1 MERRKF
7 LRESAAAAVVGAVAG
22 ENLLADAL
30 GAASSAPGLAGQGV
44 DAVRKAVHAHI
55 DANLDRHIEKIQ
67 EYLRQPSISAEGTGI
82 AECAEMTRRYLAE
95 AGCQEAELIP
105 SKGHPG
111 VWGWLDAGA
120 RKTLVIYWM
129 YDVQPVNE
137 SEWTTPP
144 FEARLVAEPR
154 WGAKGRIIRAR
165 GAINTK
171 GPERAFLNAVES
183 IRAVHGRLPVNLM
196 FLCEGEEEMSSPHM
210 PDFVERYKQRL
221 LRANGV
227 MFPMCSQGADGR
239 ATLFLGNKG
248 IVYMELESHGG
259 PQGGPTKAEIHSS
272 LKAAVDSPV
281 WRLVQALASFTD
293 ATGNKI
299 RIAGLADK
307 IRKPTAREEE
317 LVAALLKEL
326 DGPSQMKAYNIERWI
341 DGVDYPTSV
350 RRLLFDTTCNIDGMW
365 AGYTGPGGKTI
376 LPHKANAKLD
386 FRLVPNQE
394 AADVAPLVRKHLDA
408 HGFSDIKI
416 NWHNGY
422 DPSQTDPD
430 SALVKAAQ
438 ATYADYGVKA
448 IAWPRIAGSAPFHLF
463 TRDLKLPLVIFGLGH
478 GSGAHSVDEY
488 LVIDADPPVKGLAD
502 VEKGYADF
510 LFQFA
515 Q

>member
-7 LRESAAAAVVGAVAG
+7 LRDGAAAAVLGSVAG
-22 ENLLADAL
+22 EELLA
-30 GAASSAPGLAGQGV
+30 AATDVLAGESQAQAG
-44 DAVRKAVHAHI
+44 VRKAVHAHV
-55 DANLDRHIEKIQ
+55 DANLTRHIEKIQ

-82 AECAEMTRRYLAE
+82 KECAEMTRRYLAE
-95 AGCQEAELIP
+95 AGCQQTELIP
-105 SKGHPG
+105 SSGHPG
-111 VWGWLDAGA
+111 VWGYLDSGA
-120 RKTLVIYWM
+120 AKTLVIYWM
-129 YDVQPVNE
+129 YDVQPVNPE
-137 SEWTTPP
+137 EWKTPP
-144 FEARLVAEPR
+144 FEARVVPEPR

-183 IRAVHGRLPVNLM
+183 IRAVHGKLPVNLM
-196 FLCEGEEEMSSPHM
+196 FLCEGEEEMASPHM
-210 PDFVERYKQRL
+210 PEFVAKYRDRL
-221 LRANGV
+221 TKAHGV
-227 MFPMCSQGADGR
+227 MFPMCSQDPDGR
-239 ATLFLGNKG
+239 ATLYLGNKG

-259 PQGGPTKAEIHSS
+259 PHGGPTKAEIHSS

-281 WRLVQALASFTD
+281 LRLVQALASFTD

-317 LVAALLKEL
+317 LVEALLREL
-326 DGPSQMKAYNIERWI
+326 DESTQKRLSGLERWI
-341 DGVDYPTSV
+341 DGVDHRTAL

-386 FRLVPNQE
+386 FRLVPNQS
-394 AADVAPLVRKHLDA
+394 AADVVPLVRKHLDA
-408 HGFSDIKI
+408 HGFTDIKI
-416 NWHNGY
+416 NWSNGY

-430 SALVKAAQ
+430 SALVKAAL

-448 IAWPRIAGSAPFHLF
+448 VTWPRIAGSAPFYLF
-463 TRDLKLPLVIFGLGH
+463 TRELQLPLVIFGLGH

-488 LVIDADPPVKGLAD
+488 LVIDADAPIKGLAD
-502 VEKGYADF
+502 VEKGYAD
-510 LFQFA
+510 LLYHFA
-515 Q
+515 T